1 MFPAEKKGEWEA
13 TRIRERKA
21 THTPN
26 KPEANGHA
34 DVDITMGEANGTVD
48 GQTAAEDQEDDPK
61 FEEDPT
67 SEEGAV
73 YPLRDGRIVD
83 WSCFFALLTHIYNTM
98 SPPFHTPIL
107 VISQPAWTAQDHESL
122 TQFIFEK
129 FKAPAFCL
137 MDSALAV
144 CYAYATPTATVVDVG
159 HGKCD
164 VTSVNEFLVSDLG
177 RGSALPGCG
186 GQAMTQRLHDLL
198 GGKGFTSDVC
208 EQLKKSPICEILP
221 PGTEVP
227 AEAEANANVSNPAA
241 AASTGA
247 SGSGIGQRGSIAAQG
262 GAPRG
267 PGINTEVGEADEDRE
282 FKEGED
288 DEGVLD
294 VAAIVAS
301 GKTGEFLAKKER
313 EKVAKAAA
321 KKDAADAAAV
331 AKEKSLPNSKRVKAT
346 FHYHERRPL
355 EELNVNGKRTMDG
368 ESVPDGGEPKRQK
381 TPEPG
386 VDNAIQ
392 VTENAAAARR
402 EERKEERRRN
412 REGTAFIRKSA
423 DVGLERFQAAS
434 GGILNQIADAIHRCI
449 LSYPDISK
457 RSDLWD
463 SLIILGN
470 GSKVKGKVTH
480 LFYLSLD

>member
-1 MFPAEKKGEWEA
+1 MFPAERKGEWEA
-13 TRIRERKA
+13 TKIRERKI
-21 THTPN
+21 T
-26 KPEANGHA
+26 KPSNTTESNGHA
-34 DVDITMGEANGTVD
+34 DGDVTMGETNGTVD
-48 GQTAAEDQEDDPK
+48 GQGAAEDQEDDPK

-98 SPPFHTPIL
+98 GPPFHTPIL
-107 VISQPAWTAQDHESL
+107 VIAQPAWTAQDHESL

-129 FKAPAFCL
+129 FKTPAFCL

-164 VTSVNEFLVSDLG
+164 VTAVNEFLVSDLG

-186 GQAMTQRLHDLL
+186 GEAMTKRLHQLL
-198 GGKGFTSDVC
+198 SGKGFTNEVC

-221 PGTEVP
+221 PGTEMP
-227 AEAEANANVSNPAA
+227 AEAEANAHVSNPAA

-247 SGSGIGQRGSIAAQG
+247 SGSGAGQRGSIAAQG

-267 PGINTEVGEADEDRE
+267 PGINTEVGDADEDRE
-282 FKEGED
+282 FKDGED

-301 GKTGEFLAKKER
+301 GKTSEFLAKKER
-313 EKVAKAAA
+313 EKAAKAAA

-331 AKEKSLPNSKRVKAT
+331 AKERSLPNSKRIKAT

-355 EELNVNGKRTMDG
+355 EELNMNGKRAMDG
-368 ESVPDGGEPKRQK
+368 ESGQDGGEPKRQK

-386 VDNAIQ
+386 VDSGVQ
-392 VTENAAAARR
+392 TTENAAAARR

-423 DVGLERFQAAS
+423 EVGLERFQAAT
-434 GGILNQIADAIHRCI
+434 GGILDQIADAIHRCV
-449 LSYPDISK
+449 LSYPDLSK

-470 GSKVKGKVTH
+470 GSKVKGKFT
-480 LFYLSLD
+480 YASWAPLD

>member
-13 TRIRERKA
+13 TRIRERKS
-21 THTPN
+21 TNTSN

-34 DVDITMGEANGTVD
+34 DGDITMGEVGGTVE
-48 GQTAAEDQEDDPK
+48 GQGAAEDQDDDPK

-98 SPPFHTPIL
+98 GPPFHTPIL

-129 FKAPAFCL
+129 FKTPAFCL

-159 HGKCD
+159 YGKCD
-164 VTSVNEFLVSDLG
+164 VTAVNEFLVNDLG

-186 GQAMTQRLHDLL
+186 GEAMTQRLLELL

-221 PGTEVP
+221 LGTEMP
-227 AEAEANANVSNPAA
+227 AEAETNASVSNPGAV
-241 AASTGA
+241 ASTGA
-247 SGSGIGQRGSIAAQG
+247 SGSGAGQRGSIAAQG

-267 PGINTEVGEADEDRE
+267 PGPNTEVGDADEDRE
-282 FKEGED
+282 FKDGED
-288 DEGVLD
+288 EEGVLD

-301 GKTGEFLAKKER
+301 GKTSEFLAKKER
-313 EKVAKAAA
+313 EKAAKAAA

-331 AKEKSLPNSKRVKAT
+331 AKEKSLPNSKRVKAN

-355 EELNVNGKRTMDG
+355 EELNMNGKRAMDG
-368 ESVPDGGEPKRQK
+368 ESGQDGSEPKRQK

-386 VDNAIQ
+386 AESITQ
-392 VTENAAAARR
+392 TTENTAAARR

-423 DVGLERFQAAS
+423 DVGLERFQAAT
-434 GGILNQIADAIHRCI
+434 GGILDQIADAIHRCI

-470 GSKVKGKVTH
+470 GSKVKGRSPGFLVW
-480 LFYLSLD
+480 LD